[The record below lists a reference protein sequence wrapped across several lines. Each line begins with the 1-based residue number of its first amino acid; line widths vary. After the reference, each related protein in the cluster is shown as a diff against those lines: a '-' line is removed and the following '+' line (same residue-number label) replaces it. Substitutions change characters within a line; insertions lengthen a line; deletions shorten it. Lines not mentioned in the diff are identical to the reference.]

1 MLVFGE
7 ASEKLSNNDWVGTS
21 PDEAELDVLLE
32 RAFANSSQVL
42 LGFAGMK
49 VRMLS

>member
-1 MLVFGE
+1 MIGLARV
-7 ASEKLSNNDWVGTS
+7 

-42 LGFAGMK
+42 FGICWDEGNQDVEVK
-49 VRMLS
+49 